1 MAGVIFEDVAKAFRR
16 QDGTPLP
23 VLEGI
28 GLAAGQGEFCCLV
41 GPSGCGKST
50 LLNIAAGLV
59 APDRGRVRFEG
70 MSGVPRIGYVFQRAR
85 LLNWRTVRGNLA
97 FALEAWDIPSDT
109 WRARIDHYLRL
120 VGLEQF
126 ADEYPLAL
134 SGGMQQRVA
143 LARALC
149 IEPEVL
155 LMDEPFSHLDEL
167 TARSLRREVTRLWRE
182 TKVTI
187 LFVTHNALEAAYLA
201 DRIHL
206 LTARPA
212 RLAKSLT
219 MEVPRDRE
227 MEDPQVVAVAREV
240 VRALEA
246 PAR

>member
-1 MAGVIFEDVAKAFRR
+1 MTSVIFEGVAKTFFR
-16 QDGTPLP
+16 QDGAPLP
-23 VLEGI
+23 VLEDI
-28 GLAAGQGEFCCLV
+28 RLAAGQGEFCCLV

-59 APDRGRVRFEG
+59 APDRGRVRFDG
-70 MSGVPRIGYVFQRAR
+70 GNAAPRIGYVFQRAR

-97 FALEAWDIPSDT
+97 FALEAGDVSRNAWA
-109 WRARIDHYLRL
+109 ARIDHYLRL

-126 ADEYPLAL
+126 AEEYPLAL

-143 LARALC
+143 IARALC

-167 TARSLRREVTRLWRE
+167 TARSLRREVSRIWRE

-206 LTARPA
+206 LTPRPA
-212 RLAKSLT
+212 RITRSLPV
-219 MEVPRDRE
+219 EVPRDRK
-227 MEDPQVVAVAREV
+227 MEDPRVVAAAREV
-240 VRALEA
+240 VRALEGPA
-246 PAR
+246 P

>member
-16 QDGTPLP
+16 QDGAPLP
-23 VLEGI
+23 VLEDI
-28 GLAAGQGEFCCLV
+28 RLTAGQGEFCCLV

-59 APDRGRVRFEG
+59 APDRGRIRFAG
-70 MSGVPRIGYVFQRAR
+70 GRGAPRIGYVFQRGR
-85 LLNWRTVRGNLA
+85 LLNWRTARGNLA
-97 FALEAWDIPSDT
+97 FALEAAGVPRDAWP
-109 WRARIDHYLRL
+109 ARIDHHLRL

-143 LARALC
+143 IARALC

-167 TARSLRREVTRLWRE
+167 TARTLRREVTRIWRE

-187 LFVTHNALEAAYLA
+187 LFVTHNAMEAAYLA

-212 RLAKSLT
+212 RITRSLAVEL
-219 MEVPRDRE
+219 PRDRE
-227 MEDPQVVAVAREV
+227 MEDPKVVAVAREV

-246 PAR
+246 PAA